1 MNLFYGWIIAGCA
14 FLVLLVT
21 NGIIIS
27 GITAFDPALLAEFG
41 WSRGTLKFRDLL
53 TFVLAGLIAPIG
65 GALADRFGVR
75 PLMTTGAL
83 LLALCLVG
91 YAHITSAAGMY
102 LAHVGFA
109 IVLVSC
115 GLIVAVLLTS
125 RWFVARRGTAL
136 GFVIVGTS
144 LGGVVFPVLNAALIA
159 SYGWRTTLLLLTAA
173 PLLLLIVVLVL
184 VREYP
189 ADLGLEPY
197 GGTPQAAAGRDR
209 VVPGMPYAD
218 ALRTV
223 TFWALAVSAMTTFYG
238 ILATQAHLILYLR
251 GLGFGNVT
259 AASGLSALFMTGL
272 AGKFVFGFLADAYDK
287 KRVLQINLA
296 VMWTGSALLAS
307 MHPGAVWPAIL
318 LFGFGWGGI
327 YTLLQVLCMSAFG
340 LRAGGKILGTITV
353 LDAIGGGLGIWLT
366 GLLYDRTGSYAVP
379 FGIVA
384 GLVTC
389 ALLVS
394 TSVDPAVAERAG
406 PIRPAAAGRA
416 EPVGRL
422 DTDEST

>member
-1 MNLFYGWIIAGCA
+1 VTIFYGWIIAGCA

-53 TFVLAGLIAPIG
+53 TFVLAGLVAPLG

-91 YAHITSAAGMY
+91 YAQITSAAGMY

-159 SYGWRTTLLLLTAA
+159 AYGWRTTLLLLTAA
-173 PLLLLIVVLVL
+173 PLLLLLVVLFL

-197 GGTPQAAAGRDR
+197 GGAPQASAGRDR

-251 GLGFGNVT
+251 GLGLGDVA
-259 AASGLSALFMTGL
+259 AASGLSALFLTGL

-296 VMWTGSALLAS
+296 VMWTGSVLLAS
-307 MHPGAVWPAIL
+307 MHPAAVWPAIL

-384 GLVTC
+384 ALVTC
-389 ALLVS
+389 ALFVS
-394 TSVDPAVAERAG
+394 TTVDPAVADRTGPVPSVPAGGAG
-406 PIRPAAAGRA
+406 P
-416 EPVGRL
+416 VGLL
-422 DTDEST
+422 DTDKPV

>member
-1 MNLFYGWIIAGCA
+1 MRIFYGWIIAGCA

-41 WSRGTLKFRDLL
+41 WSRGALKFRDLL

-75 PLMTTGAL
+75 PLMTAGAV

-91 YAHITSAAGMY
+91 YAQITSAAGMY

-109 IVLVSC
+109 VVLVSC

-173 PLLLLIVVLVL
+173 PILLLIVVLVL

-197 GGTPQAAAGRDR
+197 GGAPQAPSGQDRAA
-209 VVPGMPYAD
+209 PGMAYRD

-251 GLGFGNVT
+251 GLGLRDVT
-259 AASGLSALFMTGL
+259 AASGLSVLFLTGL

-287 KRVLQINLA
+287 KRVLQVNLA
-296 VMWTGSALLAS
+296 VMWAGSVLLAS
-307 MHPGAVWPAIL
+307 MHPLAVWPAIV

-327 YTLLQVLCMSAFG
+327 YTLLQILCMSAFG

-353 LDAIGGGLGIWLT
+353 LDAVGGGLGIWLT

-384 GLVTC
+384 AMVTC

-394 TSVDPAVAERAG
+394 TTVDPAVAART
-406 PIRPAAAGRA
+406 
-416 EPVGRL
+416 EPVLPLSARHPDAGGVVP
-422 DTDEST
+422 TDERG

>member
-1 MNLFYGWIIAGCA
+1 MNIFYGWVIAGCA

-53 TFVLAGLIAPIG
+53 TFVLAGLVAPLG

-75 PLMTTGAL
+75 PLMTSGAVL
-83 LLALCLVG
+83 LVLCLVG
-91 YAHITSAAGMY
+91 YAQITSAAGMY
-102 LAHVGFA
+102 VAHVGFA

-144 LGGVVFPVLNAALIA
+144 LGGVVFPILNAALIA
-159 SYGWRTTLLLLTAA
+159 SYGWRTTLLLLSGA
-173 PLLLLIVVLVL
+173 PLLLLLVVLVL

-197 GGTPQAAAGRDR
+197 GGASQAAGRDR
-209 VVPGMPYAD
+209 VAPGMPYAD

-251 GLGFGNVT
+251 GLGLGDVT
-259 AASGLSALFMTGL
+259 AASGLSALFLTGL

-287 KRVLQINLA
+287 KRVLQINLG
-296 VMWTGSALLAS
+296 VMWTGSTLLAS
-307 MHPGAVWPAIL
+307 MHPAAVWPAIL

-406 PIRPAAAGRA
+406 LVQPATAGRA
-416 EPVGRL
+416 DPSGLL
-422 DTDEST
+422 DTDESV